1 MEAEGKE
8 TAEGELAAQ
17 DKESP
22 QGTSLAV
29 QWIRLRAPNAG
40 GLGSIPGQET
50 RSHVHAATK
59 SSHAT
64 TKELASPNQRARLL
78 QLRPGATKKKKKRI
92 STRGRAEVQ
101 AQGAKGLDQGQETGK
116 DSRDVKRRGG
126 RPTVGE
132 REGSDRHDSR
142 ILNPNS
148 RHPKGLPC
156 LSPSPGFLIFTPLQP
171 PDLTLPLL

>member
-78 QLRPGATKKKKKRI
+78 QLRPGATKKKKKESLQEGEQRFKL
-92 STRGRAEVQ
+92 
-101 AQGAKGLDQGQETGK
+101 KGL
-116 DSRDVKRRGG
+116 RV
-126 RPTVGE
+126 
-132 REGSDRHDSR
+132 
-142 ILNPNS
+142 
-148 RHPKGLPC
+148 
-156 LSPSPGFLIFTPLQP
+156 
-171 PDLTLPLL
+171 